1 MTSFCP
7 VFCVQLGTDLFY
19 SRICYFYIVL
29 HAFLDQDVHGG
40 EGGHV
45 LLKLPQTAGTARA
58 DNSKKQAEDDH
69 MDEDD
74 KDEDEDEESKLV
86 IEDDV

>member
-1 MTSFCP
+1 MADR
-7 VFCVQLGTDLFY
+7 QLQ
-19 SRICYFYIVL
+19 RIPRRGL
-29 HAFLDQDVHGG
+29 QLAQPAAPRRGQDVHGG

-45 LLKLPQTAGTARA
+45 LLKLPQAAGTARA